1 MNISFTLPP
10 LTGCNVEI
18 SILAF
23 ILRMLRMLAGQIVTD
38 ALVLYGLVFPTES
51 NIPVRVQRC
60 HMLGKLI
67 DWHCGAYL
75 IANLHGNLPIYL
87 RSIGMMWWIVQIV
100 IGSMEALSAGSRE
113 AIRFL
118 C

>member
-1 MNISFTLPP
+1 
-10 LTGCNVEI
+10 
-18 SILAF
+18 
-23 ILRMLRMLAGQIVTD
+23 MLAGQIVTN

-51 NIPVRVQRC
+51 NITVGMQRC

-75 IANLHGNLPIYL
+75 IANLHGNLPIHL
-87 RSIGMMWWIVQIV
+87 GCIGMMWWIVQVV